1 MSNVLSD
8 MKRSFTDKSPPPG
21 KVTPRYPDDESSRP
35 PSRQP
40 SFASID
46 ERSEPQSSNAAPQQ
60 IRRQQPI
67 PSQQNNSISEAR
79 LKAKAAEEAKARDQ
93 AQAAEADRVAKEEEE
108 KRLAYEAAA
117 AREEAARIAMQE
129 KQRLAQEKRLA
140 QERRLAQKRQLAAEK
155 AAAEEAAARIA
166 IQHTQSANEAVA
178 SRSYE
183 SEVDGSTG
191 SSEQKLSPSR
201 KSNSLTRR
209 EIMSAR
215 RERARNRHFH
225 QPTPSS
231 TPNEMRNEAAPL
243 TTVAKPAGA
252 SVEVT
257 AVRAP
262 PSNNANA
269 RASARDRYARH
280 KKMLQNRHSST

>member
-8 MKRSFTDKSPPPG
+8 MKRTFTDKSPPPG

-79 LKAKAAEEAKARDQ
+79 LKARAAEEAKARDR
-93 AQAAEADRVAKEEEE
+93 AQAAEAARVAKEEEE

-129 KQRLAQEKRLA
+129 KQRLA